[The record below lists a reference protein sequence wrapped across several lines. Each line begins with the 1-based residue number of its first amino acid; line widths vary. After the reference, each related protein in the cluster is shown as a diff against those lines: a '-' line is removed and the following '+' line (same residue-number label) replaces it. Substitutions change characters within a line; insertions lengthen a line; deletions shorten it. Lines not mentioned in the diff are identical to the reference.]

1 MVTILKKNIKIT
13 SIYIIPYIIWGRQF
27 YLNINFAM
35 DRHSSESE
43 LNSKAELGVN
53 IFEGTD
59 FSITIV
65 IDAHGN
71 KNEEPIKIKPERLY
85 IVMY

>member
-1 MVTILKKNIKIT
+1 
-13 SIYIIPYIIWGRQF
+13 
-27 YLNINFAM
+27 M